1 MEFKRKKLLT
11 IPVLKFK
18 EGETRY
24 VKITEAMHVGKPQKA
39 KEGEKAKEPA
49 VLANCINLE
58 DGAICQIIVSAVV
71 KSVLTEEYPNDGY
84 VGKCFAITK
93 QGRNP
98 GKQYNQ
104 FDIEEVEDP
113 GDEVAHQ
120 RAAGGAP
127 TGRRK

>member
-11 IPVLKFK
+11 VPVLKFK
-18 EGETRY
+18 EGESRY
-24 VKITEAMHVGKPQKA
+24 VKITDAMHIGKPQKA

-49 VLANCINLE
+49 TLANCVNLE

-71 KSVLTEEYPNDGY
+71 KSVLVEEYPNDGY
-84 VGKCFAITK
+84 VGKCFSITK

-104 FDIEEVEDP
+104 FDIEEIEDP
-113 GDEVAHQ
+113 ADEVANQ
-120 RAAGGAP
+120 RTAIGATP
-127 TGRRK
+127 KRK

>member
-11 IPVLKFK
+11 VPVLKFK

-24 VKITEAMHVGKPQKA
+24 VKITEVMHVGKPQKA

-49 VLANCINLE
+49 TLASCINLE
-58 DGAICQIIVSAVV
+58 DGAVCQIIVSAVV
-71 KSVLTEEYPNDGY
+71 KSVLSEEYPNDGY

-120 RAAGGAP
+120 RSTGGAP
-127 TGRRK
+127 AGRRK

>member
-11 IPVLKFK
+11 VPVLKFK

-24 VKITEAMHVGKPQKA
+24 VKITAAMHVGKPQKA

-49 VLANCINLE
+49 ILANCVNLE
-58 DGAICQIIVSAVV
+58 DGAVCQIIVSAMV
-71 KSVLTEEYPNDGY
+71 KSVLTEEYPGDGY

-104 FDIEEVEDP
+104 FDIEEIEDP
-113 GDEVAHQ
+113 GDEVAHA
-120 RAAGGAP
+120 RAGGKVS
-127 TGRRK
+127 GRK

>member
-113 GDEVAHQ
+113 DESAHQ
-120 RAAGGAP
+120 HAATPAGK
-127 TGRRK
+127 RK

>member
-11 IPVLKFK
+11 VPVLKFK
-18 EGETRY
+18 EGESRY
-24 VKITEAMHVGKPQKA
+24 VKITDAMHIGKPQKA

-49 VLANCINLE
+49 TLANCVNLE

-71 KSVLTEEYPNDGY
+71 KSVLVEEYPNDGY
-84 VGKCFAITK
+84 VGKCFSITK

-104 FDIEEVEDP
+104 FDIEEIEDP
-113 GDEVAHQ
+113 ADEVANQ
-120 RAAGGAP
+120 RTSLGATP
-127 TGRRK
+127 KRK

>member
-18 EGETRY
+18 EGEIRY
-24 VKITEAMHVGKPQKA
+24 VKITDAMHVGKPQKA

-71 KSVLTEEYPNDGY
+71 KSVLTEEYPNEGY

-113 GDEVAHQ
+113 GDEVTHA
-120 RAAGGAP
+120 RAAGTSAGK
-127 TGRRK
+127 RK